1 VAKKKKKKK
10 RPSGAKKPT
19 YAKGKKVE
27 EPQKKAAP
35 AARRST
41 GGSQAKPQ
49 GSQAKAGAREGTRP
63 EAQQWNLIRKDTLEA
78 RVMYFLLAVIAVAAV
93 LSYPLAVAEY
103 DAQYK
108 TALKEYPKALQEW
121 QQKYPTAAEQKKNEK
136 EKPVKPKKQSGNVVL
151 VNILFPALQSAIF
164 AFLAL
169 NILRRTDL
177 GTPVLDKGLSGGQIR
192 APDLQPFLV
201 WSVPAALVMLA
212 PMYAADRM
220 SSRIGEIINNA
231 AKTTFVPS
239 NYAVWKA
246 VLGSISVGLFV
257 GIMFVMLGVSAFVWL
272 FKRYRGQTRVEP
284 HWAGIASAF
293 AMLFIFNLLNASSAV
308 RSAQVHVKVAFS
320 NQALFAA
327 AAAAPVLLLGYVF
340 WKKGLEYSL
349 LAVMLGYALYPIL
362 ASLIIK

>member
-35 AARRST
+35 AAGKST
-41 GGSQAKPQ
+41 SGTQARPRGSQ
-49 GSQAKAGAREGTRP
+49 SKAGAREGTRP
-63 EAQQWNLIRKDTLEA
+63 EAQQWNLVRKDTLEA
-78 RVMYFLLAVIAVAAV
+78 KVMYFLLAVIAVAAL
-93 LSYPLAVAEY
+93 LSYPLVAAEY

-108 TALKEYPKALQEW
+108 TALKEYPQALKEW
-121 QQKYPTAAEQKKNEK
+121 EQKNPTAAEKKKNEK
-136 EKPVKPKKQSGNVVL
+136 EKPAKPVKQSGNVVL
-151 VNILFPALQSAIF
+151 INMLFPALQSAIF

-220 SSRIGEIINNA
+220 SSKIGEIINNA
-231 AKTTFVPS
+231 AKTTFVTSGYP
-239 NYAVWKA
+239 VWKA
-246 VLGSISVGLFV
+246 SLGSISVGLFV

-272 FKRYRGQTRVEP
+272 FTRYRGQTRVEP

-293 AMLFIFNLLNASSAV
+293 AMLFVFNVLNASSAV
-308 RSAQVHVKVAFS
+308 RSAPTRVNVAFS
-320 NQALFAA
+320 TQALFAA

-349 LAVMLGYALYPIL
+349 LAAVLGYALYPIL

>member
-1 VAKKKKKKK
+1 MAKKKKKK

-27 EPQKKAAP
+27 EPQKKATS
-35 AARRST
+35 AAKKTT
-41 GGSQAKPQ
+41 GGAQAKPQ
-49 GSQAKAGAREGTRP
+49 GSQAKAGARGESKPQT
-63 EAQQWNLIRKDTLEA
+63 QQWNLIKKDTLEA
-78 RVMYFLLAVIAVAAV
+78 KVMYFLLAVIAVAAL
-93 LSYPLAVAEY
+93 LSYPLAAAEY

-108 TALKEYPKALQEW
+108 TAQKEYPKALKEW
-121 QQKYPTAAEQKKNEK
+121 QQKYPTAAEQKKHEK
-136 EKPVKPKKQSGNVVL
+136 EKPVKPVKQSGNVVL
-151 VNILFPALQSAIF
+151 LNTLFPALQSAIF

-177 GTPVLDKGLSGGQIR
+177 GTPVLDKGLSGGGIR

-201 WSVPAALVMLA
+201 WSVPAALIMLA
-212 PMYAADRM
+212 PMYAADKM

-231 AKTTFVPS
+231 SKTTFVTSGYP
-239 NYAVWKA
+239 AWKSA
-246 VLGSISVGLFV
+246 LGSISVGLFV

-272 FKRYRGQTRVEP
+272 FTRYRGQTKVEP

-293 AMLFIFNLLNASSAV
+293 VMLFLFNVLNASSAV
-308 RSAQVHVKVAFS
+308 RSAQTHVNVAFS
-320 NQALFAA
+320 TQALFAA

-349 LAVMLGYALYPIL
+349 LAGVLGYALYPIM